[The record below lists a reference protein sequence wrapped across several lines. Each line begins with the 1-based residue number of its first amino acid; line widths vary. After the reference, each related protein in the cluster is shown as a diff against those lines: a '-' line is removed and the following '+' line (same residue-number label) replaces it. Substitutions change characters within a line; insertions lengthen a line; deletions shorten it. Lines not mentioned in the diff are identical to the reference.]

1 MIYLFDYETLK
12 LIWWVF
18 VGVLLIGFAIL
29 GGFDL
34 GVGALLPFAG
44 RTDDERRVMI
54 NSIGTTWEGNFVWF
68 VTAGGAIFAA
78 WPLVYA
84 TAFSGFYVALVLT
97 LFALILRPVGFD
109 YRGKVADAR
118 WRAVWDWGLFV
129 GGAVPALIFGVAFG
143 NLLQGV
149 PFHFD
154 ADQRIFYTGSFIG
167 LLNPFALLAGVVS
180 LSMLVMHAA
189 IYLQLRTD
197 DVVQARAARAA
208 RVAGVVFIAAFAA
221 AGVWVA
227 TGLEAYRIVSMPDAD
242 TSFLPLAKTV
252 ERVAG
257 GWLANYRAQPWTMLA
272 PVAAIGGAV
281 LALLAA
287 NVRRAGLAFVLS
299 SVALAGVVLTAGIAM
314 FPFVMPSSSDP
325 ASSLTLWDSVSSR
338 RTLQIMFWVVLL
350 FLPIVLAYTSW
361 VYRVARG
368 TITAEH
374 LQDPNR
380 AFY

>member
-12 LIWWVF
+12 LIWWCF

-44 RTDDERRVMI
+44 HTDDERRVVI
-54 NSIGTTWEGNFVWF
+54 NAIGTTWEGNFVWF
-68 VTAGGAIFAA
+68 VTAGGALFAA

-84 TAFSGFYVALVLT
+84 TAFSGFYAALVLA
-97 LFALILRPVGFD
+97 LFALILRPVGFE
-109 YRGKVADAR
+109 YRAKMPEA
-118 WRAVWDWGLFV
+118 WRRTWDWGLFV

-208 RVAGVVFIAAFAA
+208 RIAGVVFVATFAA

-227 TGLEAYRIVSMPDAD
+227 TGIEGYRIVSMPNPD

-252 ERVAG
+252 ERVTG
-257 GWLANYRAQPWTMLA
+257 GWLANHRAQPWTMLA
-272 PVAAIGGAV
+272 PVAAVGSAV

-287 NVRRAGLAFVLS
+287 RIRRPGVAFVLS
-299 SVALAGVVLTAGIAM
+299 SVAVAGVVLTAGIAM
-314 FPFVMPSSSDP
+314 FPFVMPSSSHP
-325 ASSLTLWDSVSSR
+325 ASSLTLWDSVSSH
-338 RTLQIMFWVVLL
+338 RTLQIMFWVVLI
-350 FLPIVLAYTSW
+350 FLPIVIGYTSW

-368 TITAEH
+368 TVRSEH
-374 LQDPNR
+374 LRDPNR